1 MKTVTDFLFLG
12 SLQTSDHSHEIKRRL
27 LFGRKAMTNLDSIL
41 KSRDVT
47 LLTKVCIVKAMLFSV
62 VMYGCESWT
71 VKKPECWRVDAFKLW
86 FLGKTFE
93 SHLGTKEIKSINPK
107 GNQPWILIG
116 KTDTEA
122 EALIHWPPDGKK
134 KLTRKDP
141 AAGKDW
147 GQEEKRVTED
157 KMIR

>member
-1 MKTVTDFLFLG
+1 MGGKLKGEGIYVYLWVIHVEVWQKTTKFCKAIILQFKKKKAETSLCQQKSIYSQSYDFSSSHAWIWEL
-12 SLQTSDHSHEIKRRL
+12 DHKEGWALKNWCFWVVGL
-27 LFGRKAMTNLDSIL
+27 EMTL
-41 KSRDVT
+41 
-47 LLTKVCIVKAMLFSV
+47 
-62 VMYGCESWT
+62 ES
-71 VKKPECWRVDAFKLW
+71 PLSF
-86 FLGKTFE
+86 
-93 SHLGTKEIKSINPK
+93 KEIKSINPK